1 MSTMSAYVKQP
12 NKQNPRIWSVLIEM
26 NRPTLLIPIILVTA
40 LIGMAQTAS
49 MPAPAVKSENGLT
62 SYVEFDGTSD
72 GDGQSFTLG
81 SSVGYNFNQHFGVD
95 LGVPVYFVR
104 ASSTSTTGSFSTNG
118 IGNPYL
124 DLRLKFS
131 SAPVNFG
138 SKLTGSVPIA
148 DSKKGLSTG
157 RATFD
162 WTNRFDHSFS
172 SLTPFAEVGVA
183 NSVTDS
189 RLFIRPYTTLGFNTH
204 FSAGAD
210 YDLWKFIS
218 VGASAYDIL
227 PSGQQ
232 TVFSRIVR
240 GSGNP
245 AKSSHGRV
253 FQDNQQTT
261 GSADIAR
268 DNGFS
273 AWIDASPG
281 RVVDMELGYTRSVH
295 YDLNAISFSI
305 GFNLAHLYRQGAQ

>member
-1 MSTMSAYVKQP
+1 M
-12 NKQNPRIWSVLIEM
+12 
-26 NRPTLLIPIILVTA
+26 PIILVAAVIGIA
-40 LIGMAQTAS
+40 LTGAVKAQTAPV
-49 MPAPAVKSENGLT
+49 PAPAVKSENGLT

-72 GDGQSFTLG
+72 SDGQTYTLN
-81 SSVGYNFNQHFGVD
+81 SSVGYNFGQHFGVD

-104 ASSTSTTGSFSTNG
+104 ASTTSTSGASSTNG
-118 IGNPYL
+118 IGNPSL
-124 DLRLKFS
+124 DLRLKFL

-138 SKLTGSVPIA
+138 SKLTGFVPLG

-157 RATFD
+157 RAAFD
-162 WTNRFDHSFS
+162 WTNRFEHGFS
-172 SLTPFAEVGVA
+172 SLTPFAEVGIA
-183 NSVTDS
+183 NTITDS
-189 RLFIRPYTTLGFNTH
+189 RLFVRPYTTLGFNTH

-218 VGASAYDIL
+218 VGASGYDIL
-227 PSGQQ
+227 PAGQQ

-240 GSGNP
+240 GSGNA
-245 AKSSHGRV
+245 AKGSHGRV

-281 RVVDMELGYTRSVH
+281 RVVDMELGYTRSVR
-295 YDLNAISFSI
+295 YDLNAVSFSI
-305 GFNLAHLYRQGAQ
+305 GFNLAHLYRQGGQ

>member
-1 MSTMSAYVKQP
+1 M
-12 NKQNPRIWSVLIEM
+12 
-26 NRPTLLIPIILVTA
+26 PIIPVLVAAAMGIA
-40 LIGMAQTAS
+40 LAGVAMAQTATV
-49 MPAPAVKSENGLT
+49 PAPAVKSENGLT

-72 GDGQSFTLG
+72 GDGQSYTLN
-81 SSVGYNFNQHFGVD
+81 SSVGYNFDQHFGVD

-104 ASSTSTTGSFSTNG
+104 TSTTSTSGASSTNG
-118 IGNPYL
+118 IGNPSL
-124 DLRLKFS
+124 DLRLKFL

-138 SKLTGSVPIA
+138 SKLTGFVPLG

-157 RATFD
+157 RAAFD
-162 WTNRFDHSFS
+162 WTNRFEHGFS
-172 SLTPFAEVGVA
+172 SLTPFAEVGIA
-183 NSVTDS
+183 NTITDS
-189 RLFIRPYTTLGFNTH
+189 RLFVRPYTTLGFNTH

-240 GSGNP
+240 GSGNA
-245 AKSSHGRV
+245 AKGSHGRV

-281 RVVDMELGYTRSVH
+281 RVVDMELGYTRSVR
-295 YDLNAISFSI
+295 YDLNAVSFSI
-305 GFNLAHLYRQGAQ
+305 GFNLAHLYRQGGQ

>member
-1 MSTMSAYVKQP
+1 
-12 NKQNPRIWSVLIEM
+12 M
-26 NRPTLLIPIILVTA
+26 NRPTLLMPIILVLVAVVMGIA
-40 LIGMAQTAS
+40 LAGAAMAQTAPV
-49 MPAPAVKSENGLT
+49 PAPAVKSENGLT

-72 GDGQSFTLG
+72 GDGQAYTLN
-81 SSVGYNFNQHFGVD
+81 SSVGYNFDQHFGVD
-95 LGVPVYFVR
+95 VGIPVYFVR
-104 ASSTSTTGSFSTNG
+104 ASTTSTSGASSTNG

-124 DLRLKFS
+124 DLRLKFL

-138 SKLTGSVPIA
+138 SKLTGFVPLG

-157 RATFD
+157 RAAFD
-162 WTNRFDHSFS
+162 WTNRFEHAFS
-172 SLTPFAEVGVA
+172 SLTPFAEVGIA
-183 NSVTDS
+183 NTIADS

-204 FSAGAD
+204 LRAGAD

-232 TVFSRIVR
+232 TVFSRIVP
-240 GSGNP
+240 GSGNA
-245 AKSSHGRV
+245 AKGSHGRV

-261 GSADIAR
+261 GSADIAH

-281 RVVDMELGYTRSVH
+281 RVVNMELGYTRSVR
-295 YDLNAISFSI
+295 YDLNAVSFSI